1 MNGGCADLPGSAK
14 LRLTL
19 SFYVERGVEANDL
32 LAEDRKAIT
41 LRERVGV
48 EANPSRRGVDHEPL
62 SRMKA
67 PAFNHCQNNLLA
79 ILRNSL

>member
-14 LRLTL
+14 LRLAL
-19 SFYVERGVEANDL
+19 LLYIERGIAANDL

-41 LRERVGV
+41 LRERGGI

-67 PAFNHCQNNLLA
+67 PAFNYCQNNLLA